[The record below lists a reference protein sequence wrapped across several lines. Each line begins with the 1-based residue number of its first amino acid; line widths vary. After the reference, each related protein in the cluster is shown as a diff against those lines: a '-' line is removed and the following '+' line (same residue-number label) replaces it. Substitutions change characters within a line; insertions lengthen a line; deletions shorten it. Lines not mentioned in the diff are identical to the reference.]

1 MKFIVF
7 LGAFLWHLMPVSAQ
21 VKGMV
26 KDNQGEPVVAANV
39 FWINTT
45 NGTVTDENGAFTIE
59 QPVGAKKLVVSFI
72 GYENDTIVVENDHK
86 VLAIILQGSVMMD
99 EVQVVERKIGVVKS
113 RSSVLNQDM
122 ISSAEL
128 ARAACCNLG
137 ESFTTNPS
145 VDVSYADAATGA
157 RQIKLLGLSRTYVQ
171 MLTENI
177 PNYRGASAPFAM
189 GYIPG
194 P

>member
-7 LGAFLWHLMPVSAQ
+7 LGAFLWHLMPVGAQ

-72 GYENDTIVVENDHK
+72 GYENDTIVVENDPP
-86 VLAIILQGSVMMD
+86 
-99 EVQVVERKIGVVKS
+99 KIDYTGVNMIHFTQEDDGKS
-113 RSSVLNQDM
+113 RY
-122 ISSAEL
+122 
-128 ARAACCNLG
+128 G
-137 ESFTTNPS
+137 
-145 VDVSYADAATGA
+145 
-157 RQIKLLGLSRTYVQ
+157 LLKGVK
-171 MLTENI
+171 
-177 PNYRGASAPFAM
+177 
-189 GYIPG
+189 
-194 P
+194 

>member
-45 NGTVTDENGAFTIE
+45 NGTVTDENGTFTIE

-86 VLAIILQGSVMMD
+86 ELAIILQGSVMMD

-145 VDVSYADAATGA
+145 VDVSYADAATS
-157 RQIKLLGLSRTYVQ
+157 IYH
-171 MLTENI
+171 N
-177 PNYRGASAPFAM
+177 
-189 GYIPG
+189 
-194 P
+194 

>member
-59 QPVGAKKLVVSFI
+59 QPVGAKKLVVRMIRLWLKMIIRSWLS
-72 GYENDTIVVENDHK
+72 YYKVV
-86 VLAIILQGSVMMD
+86 
-99 EVQVVERKIGVVKS
+99 
-113 RSSVLNQDM
+113 
-122 ISSAEL
+122 
-128 ARAACCNLG
+128 
-137 ESFTTNPS
+137 
-145 VDVSYADAATGA
+145 
-157 RQIKLLGLSRTYVQ
+157 
-171 MLTENI
+171 
-177 PNYRGASAPFAM
+177 
-189 GYIPG
+189 
-194 P
+194 

>member
-72 GYENDTIVVENDHK
+72 GYENDTIVVEMIIRSWLSYYK
-86 VLAIILQGSVMMD
+86 VV
-99 EVQVVERKIGVVKS
+99 
-113 RSSVLNQDM
+113 
-122 ISSAEL
+122 
-128 ARAACCNLG
+128 
-137 ESFTTNPS
+137 
-145 VDVSYADAATGA
+145 
-157 RQIKLLGLSRTYVQ
+157 
-171 MLTENI
+171 
-177 PNYRGASAPFAM
+177 
-189 GYIPG
+189 
-194 P
+194 